1 MRKRREMGSIRLG
14 RGEMKSVLDEEER
27 EIKRTMN
34 GGREREEEYYREKRD
49 IDRQVVEERLQ
60 RG

>member
-1 MRKRREMGSIRLG
+1 
-14 RGEMKSVLDEEER
+14 
-27 EIKRTMN
+27 MN